1 MLQHF
6 VLLVTRS
13 TKEIMQARTTATRL
27 KNQGL
32 DQTKSLVYV

>member
-1 MLQHF
+1 MLQRF

-13 TKEIMQARTTATRL
+13 TKEIMHERTRATRL